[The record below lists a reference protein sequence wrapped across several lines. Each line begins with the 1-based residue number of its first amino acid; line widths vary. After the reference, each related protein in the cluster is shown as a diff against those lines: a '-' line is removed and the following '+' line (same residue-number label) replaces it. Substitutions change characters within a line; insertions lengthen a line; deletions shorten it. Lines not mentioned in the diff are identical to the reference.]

1 MFKCKRRNI
10 AYTCAVDSVPVVDV
24 PGLVIELE
32 DHIGVS
38 VVELAVMVGGLFDW
52 LELFDSVDFEVFGSC
67 LSEEG
72 ISFGSQL
79 SHVLVALVSI

>member
-1 MFKCKRRNI
+1 MRT
-10 AYTCAVDSVPVVDV
+10 YTRAVDSMPVVDI
-24 PGLVIELE
+24 PCLVIELE
-32 DHIGVS
+32 HDIGIS
-38 VVELAVMVGGLFDW
+38 IVELAVVVVW
-52 LELFDSVDFEVFGSC
+52 LSDRLKLLDSVDFEVFGSC